1 MTKTQT
7 TRTNAQDSRTGI
19 QPTLN
24 PGDEA
29 PPGTMGTGEDVC
41 PDCHG
46 KGRIDGVPC
55 ATCGGSGTLARAIG
69 GA

>member
-1 MTKTQT
+1 MATEGS
-7 TRTNAQDSRTGI
+7 NRTGAAV
-19 QPTLN
+19 TEANKLN

-29 PPGTMGTGEDVC
+29 PPGMPGTGEDVC

-46 KGRIDGVPC
+46 TGRVHGQPC
-55 ATCGGSGTLARAIG
+55 RNCSGTGKVVRVIG